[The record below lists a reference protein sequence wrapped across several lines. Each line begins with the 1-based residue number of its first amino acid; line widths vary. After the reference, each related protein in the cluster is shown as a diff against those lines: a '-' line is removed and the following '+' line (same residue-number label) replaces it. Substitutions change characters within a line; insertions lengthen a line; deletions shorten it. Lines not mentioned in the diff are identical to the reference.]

1 VLADLRLEGGAGTC
15 RPPSVKPG
23 PQVIP
28 GLGELSRLRLIADFE
43 FFLFSSGSPSGP
55 ASDRVSLIVLEGDPG
70 VGGVF
75 DREDLR
81 VENVKLVVRL
91 LDSLD
96 EAR

>member
-1 VLADLRLEGGAGTC
+1 MLADLRLDGGAGTC

-28 GLGELSRLRLIADFE
+28 GLGELNRLRLIADLE
-43 FFLFSSGSPSGP
+43 LFLFSKCSPSGP
-55 ASDRVSLIVLEGDPG
+55 VSDCDSLIVLEGDPG

-81 VENVKLVVRL
+81 VENVKLVGRL
-91 LDSLD
+91 LESLD